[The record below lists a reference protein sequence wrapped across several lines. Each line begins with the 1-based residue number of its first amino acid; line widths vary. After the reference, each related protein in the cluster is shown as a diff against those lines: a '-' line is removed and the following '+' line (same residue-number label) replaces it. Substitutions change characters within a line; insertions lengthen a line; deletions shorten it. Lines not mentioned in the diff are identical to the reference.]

1 MASSLLTL
9 IFLLTRKIPQN
20 KCKLAKLLF
29 SFQSSFSKTCLQD
42 YFLSSIFF
50 LVPPASAIIAHF
62 KRWSKAKN
70 LQRGKSEERDEGGQ
84 PQPIWHF
91 SGTNCHN
98 AGARGRHQKSCHEY
112 ESTKNFFFYILS
124 NNFYER
130 SSKDNFRSYPKYS
143 LCILKL

>member
-70 LQRGKSEERDEGGQ
+70 L
-84 PQPIWHF
+84 
-91 SGTNCHN
+91 
-98 AGARGRHQKSCHEY
+98 
-112 ESTKNFFFYILS
+112 
-124 NNFYER
+124 
-130 SSKDNFRSYPKYS
+130 
-143 LCILKL
+143 

>member
-62 KRWSKAKN
+62 KRWSKAK
-70 LQRGKSEERDEGGQ
+70 KSLEGE
-84 PQPIWHF
+84 IRRKR
-91 SGTNCHN
+91 
-98 AGARGRHQKSCHEY
+98 RGRTANLALFWY
-112 ESTKNFFFYILS
+112 
-124 NNFYER
+124 
-130 SSKDNFRSYPKYS
+130 
-143 LCILKL
+143 KLP